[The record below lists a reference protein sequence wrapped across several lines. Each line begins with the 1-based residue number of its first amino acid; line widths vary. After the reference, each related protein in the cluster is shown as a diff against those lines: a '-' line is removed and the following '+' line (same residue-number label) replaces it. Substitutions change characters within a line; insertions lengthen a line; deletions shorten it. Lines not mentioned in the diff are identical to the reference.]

1 MNRNP
6 HARHRNGNGF
16 TLTEVMVAIGVIGIA
31 LTAILPVIPAGM
43 RNVNAASESARA
55 LDVLEAVRA
64 DIDAS
69 LQSGEPI
76 STRYGIPLDGSAPET
91 NLQITESGGLADGA
105 LTARFRVLS
114 RVSKGAP
121 DRLQPVQ
128 WHLRATWPPDAP
140 AGMEEGSAELTGARA
155 P

>member
-1 MNRNP
+1 MNP
-6 HARHRNGNGF
+6 PARHRNGF

-55 LDVLEAVRA
+55 LDVLEAIRA
-64 DIDAS
+64 DIDIS
-69 LQSGEPI
+69 LHSGESV
-76 STRYGIPLDGSAPET
+76 STRYGIPLDGSAAET
-91 NLQITESGGLADGA
+91 TLQITETGTLANDGQ
-105 LTARFRVLS
+105 TARFRILS
-114 RVSKGAP
+114 RLSKGAP
-121 DRLQPVQ
+121 DRIQPVQ

-140 AGMEEGSAELTGARA
+140 AGREEGSAELTGARA

>member
-1 MNRNP
+1 MNRNTHP
-6 HARHRNGNGF
+6 RHPTGF

-64 DIDAS
+64 DIDTS
-69 LQSGEPI
+69 LQSGESI
-76 STRYGIPLDGSAPET
+76 STRYGIPLDGSAAET
-91 NLQITESGGLADGA
+91 ELKITETGSLADDT
-105 LTARFRVLS
+105 LTARFRILS
-114 RVSKGAP
+114 RLSKGAP

-140 AGMEEGSAELTGARA
+140 AGKEEGSAELTGARA

>member
-1 MNRNP
+1 MNP
-6 HARHRNGNGF
+6 HPRHRAGF

-43 RNVNAASESARA
+43 SHVNAASESARA

-69 LQSGEPI
+69 LQSGAAT
-76 STRYGIPLDGSAPET
+76 STRYGIPLDGSAAET
-91 NLQITESGGLADGA
+91 ERKITEPGSLADDN

-114 RVSKGAP
+114 RLSKGAP

-128 WHLRATWPPDAP
+128 WHLRASWPPDAP
-140 AGMEEGSAELTGARA
+140 AGKEQGSAELTGARA

>member
-1 MNRNP
+1 MNP
-6 HARHRNGNGF
+6 HARHRNGF

-64 DIDAS
+64 DIDTS
-69 LQSGEPI
+69 LQSGE
-76 STRYGIPLDGSAPET
+76 SVSSRYGIPLDGSAAET
-91 NLQITESGGLADGA
+91 TLKITETGSLADDDG
-105 LTARFRVLS
+105 TARFRVLS
-114 RVSKGAP
+114 SLSKGAP

-128 WHLRATWPPDAP
+128 WHLRASWPPDAP
-140 AGMEEGSAELTGARA
+140 AGKEKGSAELTGARA

>member
-1 MNRNP
+1 MNP
-6 HARHRNGNGF
+6 PARHRNGF

-55 LDVLEAVRA
+55 LDVLEAIRA

-69 LQSGEPI
+69 LQSGKAI
-76 STRYGIPLDGSAPET
+76 STRYGIPLDGSAAET
-91 NLQITESGGLADGA
+91 TLQITETGSLAGDTG
-105 LTARFRVLS
+105 TARFRVLS
-114 RVSKGAP
+114 RLSKGAT

-128 WHLRATWPPDAP
+128 WHLRATWPSDAP
-140 AGMEEGSAELTGARA
+140 AGREEGSAELTGARA

>member
-1 MNRNP
+1 MNPSARNR
-6 HARHRNGNGF
+6 AGF

-69 LQSGEPI
+69 LQSGKAI
-76 STRYGIPLDGSAPET
+76 STRYAIPLDGSAAET
-91 NLQITESGGLADGA
+91 TLQITETGSLAGDTG
-105 LTARFRVLS
+105 TARFRVLS
-114 RVSKGAP
+114 RLSKGAP

-128 WHLRATWPPDAP
+128 WHLRATWPPGAP
-140 AGMEEGSAELTGARA
+140 AGKEEGSAELTGARA

>member
-1 MNRNP
+1 MNP
-6 HARHRNGNGF
+6 HARHRNGF

-55 LDVLEAVRA
+55 LDVLEAVRT
-64 DIDAS
+64 DIDTS
-69 LQSGEPI
+69 LQSGESV
-76 STRYGIPLDGSAPET
+76 STRYGIPLDGSAAET
-91 NLQITESGGLADGA
+91 TLKITETGSLADDDG
-105 LTARFRVLS
+105 TARFLVLS
-114 RVSKGAP
+114 RLSKGAP

-128 WHLRATWPPDAP
+128 WHLRASWPPDAP
-140 AGMEEGSAELTGARA
+140 AGKEKGSAELTGARS